1 MSRKKRN
8 TEINPIRAERLK
20 TLIEREGITRKEFAN
35 RISQAHETVSRI
47 LNQKQPL
54 TEGTAQD
61 IIKAFPEYRIEWLL
75 GYEKF
80 VINSDKS
87 NEIREA
93 FAEALKKLD
102 SVRECLLRLQKQITE
117 EE

>member
-8 TEINPIRAERLK
+8 MEINPIRAERVK
-20 TLIEREGITRKEFAN
+20 ALIKREGITQKDLAD
-35 RISQAHETVSRI
+35 RIFQTPENVSRI
-47 LNQKQPL
+47 LNRKTAL
-54 TEGTAQD
+54 TEETAQD
-61 IIKAFPEYRIEWLL
+61 IIKAFPEYRVEWLL

-87 NEIREA
+87 NEIREV
-93 FAEALKKLD
+93 FAEALEKLD